1 MILIRARSAARLL
14 VVSQFGTV
22 LAGTILANLAPAP
35 AFAESPARPV
45 ALAPAFVSP
54 LTYADLA
61 DLADAA
67 PLVLKARITKV
78 AEVEPQRAGR
88 VNPGWARIY
97 VEAVTENLLTG
108 PAAVGEALH
117 YLADVRRDAKGKV
130 PKLKKLEVLL
140 FARHVEDQPGALQ
153 LIAPDAQ
160 VLHDPATEAQLRAI
174 LSALYRPDA
183 PRRITGVREAIHVPG
198 NLAGEG
204 ETQIFLTTQD
214 EEPAAITVIRHNG
227 LPLNWSISFSEIA
240 ESAARPPAWNTLPW
254 YRLACF
260 LPAVLPAGVNVSA
273 TPEDRALAELD
284 YARVMSDL
292 GACRHNRI

>member
-1 MILIRARSAARLL
+1 MILFCASRAPAWLM
-14 VVSQFGTV
+14 VSLFGT
-22 LAGTILANLAPAP
+22 LPATLLSP
-35 AFAESPARPV
+35 SGAHAATPESPAKQTP
-45 ALAPAFVSP
+45 APPP

-78 AEVEPQRAGR
+78 AEVEPKRAGA
-88 VNPGWARIY
+88 VKPGWARVY

-117 YLADVRRDAKGKV
+117 YLADVRRDAKGKI
-130 PKLKKLEVLL
+130 PKLKKLQVLL
-140 FARHVEDQPGALQ
+140 FASHVEGQPGALQ

-160 VLHDPATEAQLRAI
+160 VLFDPLTEGQLRAI
-174 LSALYRPDA
+174 LVALYRPDT
-183 PRRITGVREAIHVPG
+183 PRHITGVREAIHVPG

-214 EEPAAITVIRHNG
+214 DEPAAITVSRHNG

-240 ESAARPPAWNTLPW
+240 ESAGRPPAWNTLTW

-273 TPEDRALAELD
+273 TPEDRALAEAD
-284 YARVMSDL
+284 YARVMADL
-292 GACRHNRI
+292 GPCRHNRS